1 MKCVGRPLY
10 NIICVYALKHGQAP
24 VSISYEIKFDL
35 CTIVF
40 GVLDVWKFCM
50 DIKLVRL
57 QMHRIFLSAFL
68 TSFLLIAPVVFR
80 TQKES
85 NFLWYRISIYSVS
98 YNFIYPSKELCS
110 KMALGEVGLSLP
122 WWRPCPFIYRLLKT
136 FFKSHNFFIME
147 KWPVWEG
154 ILGQSWKS

>member
-85 NFLWYRISIYSVS
+85 NFLWYRISIYLHFLWIFINIMNHNQIPLVFFD
-98 YNFIYPSKELCS
+98 NFEFWAIKMSFLKEYQD
-110 KMALGEVGLSLP
+110 GRNTV
-122 WWRPCPFIYRLLKT
+122 
-136 FFKSHNFFIME
+136 
-147 KWPVWEG
+147 
-154 ILGQSWKS
+154 ILGRSFNY